1 VDATV
6 HLDKKTPQLCSG
18 TPDCPGAETKLRLTQ
33 FTFAPDGHITGEV
46 DLLPANSEAT
56 LACSPLIVAFPGLP

>member
-33 FTFAPDGHITGEV
+33 FTFAPDGHIKG
-46 DLLPANSEAT
+46 ARSIF
-56 LACSPLIVAFPGLP
+56 SPLTPKRRWRAAP